1 MLQAIYILQA
11 ALNTWHRACYVPLF
25 VATLDLE
32 NGYKATNHKTDCAK
46 ICYHARMR
54 NLLLLPELAQ
64 KYGVTTI
71 NVAYE
76 AKHADAEPTHRHP
89 DTNKPYYTL
98 PIALDVLIKN
108 KVYLAYDDETDTI
121 ARPDYLIGVGNH
133 WLQTLTDDHKN
144 RRIDITQYTIRH

>member
-1 MLQAIYILQA
+1 
-11 ALNTWHRACYVPLF
+11 
-25 VATLDLE
+25 
-32 NGYKATNHKTDCAK
+32 
-46 ICYHARMR
+46 MR
-54 NLLLLPELAQ
+54 NLLLLPELAR

-76 AKHADAEPTHRHP
+76 AKHADAEPINRHP

-144 RRIDITQYTIRH
+144 RRIDINQYTIRH